1 MTKPEILLEVTNI
14 LHRTVLIELTPI
26 TEETNFRND
35 LAIDSLDQLEIVMEC
50 EKSFN
55 VFIKD
60 EIADKIKTVGDL
72 VKTIHNYIHF

>member
-60 EIADKIKTVGDL
+60 EIADKIRTVGDL
-72 VKTIHNYIHF
+72 VNTIHNYINF